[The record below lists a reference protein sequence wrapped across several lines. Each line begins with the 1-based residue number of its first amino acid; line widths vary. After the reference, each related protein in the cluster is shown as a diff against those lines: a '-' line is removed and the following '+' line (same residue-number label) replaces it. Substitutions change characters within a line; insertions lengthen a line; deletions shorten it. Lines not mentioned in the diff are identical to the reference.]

1 MKLQNGRSLTQ
12 FVVLMVAL
20 ILIAGVATYVVLD
33 SELFSDD
40 NNNQVIEN
48 RSTNEIN

>member
-1 MKLQNGRSLTQ
+1 MKSQNGRSLTQ

-20 ILIAGVATYVVLD
+20 ILIAGVATYVVID
-33 SELFSDD
+33 SELFSND

-48 RSTNEIN
+48 KSTNEIN